1 MPLRNNAS
9 AEDAMQSLWDGLKRT
24 SQLLGVPIPGEGQF
38 VQVDCDVYDQMVRI
52 EQTVR
57 CCKIGRG
64 VDDMMVS
71 LSAFQNALDRLDQL
85 RRGLGAD

>member
-1 MPLRNNAS
+1 MSIKENAS

-24 SQLLGVPIPGEGQF
+24 SELLGVPIPGDGQF
-38 VQVDCDVYDQMVRI
+38 VQVDCDIYDQLTRI

-64 VDDMMVS
+64 LDDMTVS
-71 LSAFQNALDRLDQL
+71 LSAFQDALDHLDQL